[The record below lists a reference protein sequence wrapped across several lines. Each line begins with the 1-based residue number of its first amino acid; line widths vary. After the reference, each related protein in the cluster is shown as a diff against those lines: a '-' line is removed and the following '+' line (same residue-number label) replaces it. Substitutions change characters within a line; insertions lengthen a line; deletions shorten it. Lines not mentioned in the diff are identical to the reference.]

1 MPVHPRVEA
10 ALNLIDVWL
19 DVYPCPGSSG
29 HLVQHLHQATGI
41 GGVDEERLSVEAG
54 HVRTLVVPPV
64 R

>member
-19 DVYPCPGSSG
+19 DVYPCPGSPG
-29 HLVQHLHQATGI
+29 HLVQHLPPATGI
-41 GGVDEERLSVEAG
+41 GGVAAACLSVEAG